1 MGADWA
7 DHTRRP
13 VPAAAGGAEPGRL
26 EHTVA
31 VQGDRHGVAG
41 ADEGPGH
48 GVSTEGLVVTLI
60 GHLHVVPAVPGLLD
74 PHIRVICLVIVIVW
88 VIRQLQT
95 EAGERELEG
104 RRSCDSPHLE
114 IMSKIQ
120 CQD

>member
-26 EHTVA
+26 IHPIA
-31 VQGDRHGVAG
+31 VQGDRHSVAG
-41 ADEGPGH
+41 AEEGPGH

-74 PHIRVICLVIVIVW
+74 PHIRVFCLVIVIFW
-88 VIRQLQT
+88 IIRQFQIDI
-95 EAGERELEG
+95 EFY
-104 RRSCDSPHLE
+104 
-114 IMSKIQ
+114 
-120 CQD
+120 